1 MDSARY
7 DALDARLTS
16 LENQARR
23 LRADLAAAASL
34 PAADASPARV
44 AGIPEVPL
52 PAFLAD
58 EPAGP
63 HASREKSSL
72 ETLVAGRGLQLA
84 GLLLVLLGTAFFL
97 DLAFTSGWIGPAQR
111 ILLGLVAGSA
121 LIGAGARLLRGT
133 YAFVAEG
140 LVGLGAGILYLS
152 LWASVAIFPQ
162 LHVAR
167 PAAFA
172 AMIAVTAVVAA
183 LSAVRRSERLALI
196 GLVGGFLTPVLLSGG
211 PTAHVELATY
221 LLLLGGGMLALCARC
236 GFRSVEAVTF
246 VATFLYA
253 GAFAPDSAT
262 GWTDRDAYA
271 VASLFFIEFALA
283 FGFGAARSGAAS
295 PVRIALLSLDV
306 ALYAGFLEIIFEGHQ
321 TPLGVALL
329 ALAAVSLATARLRT
343 VPQRMTEAC
352 GYLGLAVVT
361 LALPVLIHQTSLL
374 DAFSLEAAVLVVL
387 GRRSGDR
394 WIAVAGALLFGLT
407 GVVLFAQAQFDPP
420 AGAFLNPLFS
430 AFAIWIAALLAA
442 RRESASFAMSDG
454 NRRALDAASAIA
466 LNAIVLTAL
475 SRELLDAIG
484 GPHWNLTVPNHAQL
498 ALSLLWTVYAAVLF
512 GVGLGGGS
520 APLRWQGLVLFAL
533 TLCKVFLI
541 DLATLGS
548 GYRVGSFIGLGIVMV
563 AASAWYTR
571 ATICRT
577 PEPEA

>member
-7 DALDARLTS
+7 DALNARLTS
-16 LENQARR
+16 LEHEARQ
-23 LRADLAAAASL
+23 LRVDLATAAPGSAAAAE
-34 PAADASPARV
+34 AAPPSVVVPQ
-44 AGIPEVPL
+44 IPL
-52 PAFLAD
+52 P
-58 EPAGP
+58 
-63 HASREKSSL
+63 REKSSL

-97 DLAFTSGWIGPAQR
+97 DLAFKSGWIGPAQR

-121 LIGAGARLLRGT
+121 LIGSGARLLRGT
-133 YAFVAEG
+133 YGYLAEG

-152 LWASVAIFPQ
+152 LWASVAVFPQ

-183 LSAVRRSERLALI
+183 LSALHRSERLALI
-196 GLVGGFLTPVLLSGG
+196 GLAGGFLTPVLLSGG

-221 LLLLGGGMLALCARC
+221 LLVLGGGMLALAARC
-236 GFRSVEAVTF
+236 EFRSVEAVTF
-246 VATFLYA
+246 LATFLYA

-262 GWTDRDAYA
+262 HWSDRDAYT

-306 ALYAGFLEIIFEGHQ
+306 ALYAGFLEIIFNDHQ

-329 ALAAVSLATARLRT
+329 ALAAVLLATAQLRA
-343 VPQRMTEAC
+343 VPMRMTAAC

-361 LALPVLIHQTSLL
+361 LALPALIHQTSLL
-374 DAFSLEAAVLVVL
+374 DAFSLEAGVLVVL

-394 WIAVAGALLFGLT
+394 WIALAGAVLFGLT
-407 GVVLFAQAQFDPP
+407 GLVLFVQAQIDPP
-420 AGAFLNPLFS
+420 ARAFLNPLAY
-430 AFAIWIAALLAA
+430 AFAIWIGALIAA
-442 RRESASFAMSDG
+442 RRESASFPMSDG
-454 NRRALDAASAIA
+454 NRRALDAVAGVA

-484 GPHWNLTVPNHAQL
+484 GPHWNLAVPNNAQL

-512 GVGLGGGS
+512 ALGLRGGS
-520 APLRWQGLVLFAL
+520 PVQRWQGLVLFAL

-548 GYRVGSFIGLGIVMV
+548 AYRVGSFVGLGIVMV

-571 ATICRT
+571 ATMRRA